1 MSFRDNSEFSE
12 SFAQGTISASGSLE
26 HPIVWLRNKIAAR
39 INRYNIIPHF
49 YRNAL
54 QYIISKLGTLGYM
67 NNEGQIID
75 VKCIHANPERA
86 IAKLKQENNIILP
99 IISINQV
106 SSDNADDRRRPAFQL
121 INETFWS
128 EEKKRAVRVVSVAP
142 RAVDIEYTI
151 NVWSKYK
158 ADLDQL
164 VEQIRLLFNPELTV
178 KTEYT
183 NVAQAFIDS
192 ESDESTL
199 ETADREERILRR
211 SFKVKLEG
219 YIPNPRFII
228 TSTGE
233 IEEFKME
240 ATIYEKK

>member
-1 MSFRDNSEFSE
+1 M
-12 SFAQGTISASGSLE
+12 AQI
-26 HPIVWLRNKIAAR
+26 
-39 INRYNIIPHF
+39 
-49 YRNAL
+49 
-54 QYIISKLGTLGYM
+54 
-67 NNEGQIID
+67 
-75 VKCIHANPERA
+75 
-86 IAKLKQENNIILP
+86 
-99 IISINQV
+99 
-106 SSDNADDRRRPAFQL
+106 
-121 INETFWS
+121 
-128 EEKKRAVRVVSVAP
+128 
-142 RAVDIEYTI
+142 
-151 NVWSKYK
+151 
-158 ADLDQL
+158 
-164 VEQIRLLFNPELTV
+164 VEQIRPLFNPELTV
-178 KTEYT
+178 KEEYT